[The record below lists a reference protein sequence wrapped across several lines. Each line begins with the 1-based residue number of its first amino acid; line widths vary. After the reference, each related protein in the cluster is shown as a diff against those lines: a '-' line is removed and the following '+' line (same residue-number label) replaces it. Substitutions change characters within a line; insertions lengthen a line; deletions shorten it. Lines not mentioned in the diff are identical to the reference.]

1 MELRLCQPA
10 SIILLV
16 SVAGIL
22 YHLLTMNFVGM
33 LYWVLVGVVGT
44 GVFQTL
50 CYVGYEP
57 IAWLFMLI
65 PVLLVCFFLA
75 VALFASSMRIN
86 NVRRVPCDRCGN
98 PKKPCG
104 CKEENKRSNK
114 VKCNRTRN
122 CGGCDQCLGNPY
134 NDYL

>member
-33 LYWVLVGVVGT
+33 IYWVLVGVVGT

-50 CYVGYEP
+50 CYVGFEP

-98 PKKPCG
+98 QKKSCGCKPKKP
-104 CKEENKRSNK
+104 
-114 VKCNRTRN
+114 KCNRTRE
-122 CGGCDQCLGNPY
+122 DRCLGNPY